1 MTPADLDCLKSWF
14 IDYTNSY
21 LTGACDHDRAI
32 RLKIDHTQRVC
43 RNIVMLARAMDLM
56 GNDLLL
62 AETMGLFHDIG
73 RFEQYARYGTFNDL
87 ASTNHAHLSLR
98 QMAARRL
105 LAPFTRTEKRL
116 ITGAVAFHNAATLPL
131 KKSDRQLFFMKLL
144 RDADKLDIWKVVTDY
159 YHDNSGRR
167 NTTIELGL
175 PDTPTCSPSALNALH
190 QGEIVLLKNLKTLND
205 FKLLQISWVFD
216 LNFAPSFQALCDRG
230 YISMI
235 EAVLPATP
243 EIAAAVKQAQAYV
256 KNSQTSKQFAGQP
269 VHGHSHNH
277 GAAQ

>member
-1 MTPADLDCLKSWF
+1 VTPADLVRLKGWF
-14 IDYTNSY
+14 TEYTNGY

-43 RNIVMLARAMDLM
+43 RNIVMLCRAMDLM
-56 GNDLLL
+56 ENDLLI

-73 RFEQYARYGTFNDL
+73 RFEQFAVYGTFNDR
-87 ASTNHAHLSLR
+87 ASTNHARLSVQ
-98 QMAARRL
+98 QMATHKL
-105 LAPFTRTEKRL
+105 LTSFTRPEKRL
-116 ITGAVAFHNAATLPL
+116 IAGAVAFHNAAALPL
-131 KKSDRQLFFMKLL
+131 EKSDRSLFFMKLL

-159 YHDNSGRR
+159 YHGSNGRR

-175 PDTPTCSPSALNALH
+175 PDAPTCSASALNALH
-190 QGEIVLLKNLKTLND
+190 QGRIVRLQSLQTLND

-216 LNFAPSFQALCDRG
+216 LNFAPSFQVLFDRG

-256 KNSQTSKQFAGQP
+256 KKSKISKQFAGQP
-269 VHGHSHNH
+269 EHGHPHNH
-277 GAAQ
+277 SPAQ